1 MTLLQLLQI
10 ICEDLI
16 PYYSK
21 HSSDKTITRYRTADS
36 KVKSESKKII
46 NNAFHVP
53 IDDIKIL
60 FNKDIDF
67 IYYFGLKSIYQIN
80 PIDKTCTCRWN
91 LAYETCK
98 HIYKYVTF
106 LI

>member
-10 ICEDLI
+10 ICEDVI

-67 IYYFGLKSIYQIN
+67 IYYFGLK
-80 PIDKTCTCRWN
+80 
-91 LAYETCK
+91 
-98 HIYKYVTF
+98 
-106 LI
+106 